1 MRKHRLPQKVC
12 LFVILLAVLGWGL
25 NTRIHR
31 SGETGSDTEQ
41 QSVIMDVARGIFDR
55 EPSEVQNL
63 REQSIAETDEGG
75 YQEYYFNL
83 LGDDERRIYREML
96 DGIEKRENNFYLTTS
111 EETKINKVYHALLK
125 DHPELFWVHNRQEVY
140 TTSYQGKDYCE
151 FAPGYTY
158 TDQEVEE
165 IQQAMQNACQEVRSL
180 IPEGADTY
188 EKVRTVYA
196 YLIDHAEYASS
207 EDDQNIA
214 GIFWKGQA
222 VCAGYA
228 RAVQYLLEQLDIPCI
243 YVEGDTRDSDEGHAW
258 DIVQI
263 EGQYYY
269 VDATNGDQPQFLEG
283 DAVQFA
289 EHKTIIYD
297 YLCPFPQ
304 EYELVYTA
312 SDEFPVPECTATDKN
327 FYMLNG
333 ACFDS
338 YDYQSLYEFCCMR
351 LDNGAAVVRF
361 KFRNQ
366 EDFDEVY
373 QQWIQSDGDE
383 YIQDVARYY
392 MGLYGLSTVE
402 YHYGVLDNLKTMYF
416 MF

>member
-1 MRKHRLPQKVC
+1 MKKRRLPHKICLLVVLVAALGLGLNSVHRLKESGSAEQKSA
-12 LFVILLAVLGWGL
+12 ILDA
-25 NTRIHR
+25 
-31 SGETGSDTEQ
+31 
-41 QSVIMDVARGIFDR
+41 AKGIFDR
-55 EPSEVQNL
+55 EPSEVLEL
-63 REQSIAETDEGG
+63 REQSVAETDEAG

-83 LGDDERRIYREML
+83 LDEGERRIYREML
-96 DGIEKRENNFYLTTS
+96 EGIQNRQDNFYLTTS
-111 EETKINKVYHALLK
+111 EEAEINKVYHALLK

-140 TTSYQGKDYCE
+140 TTSYQGSDYCE
-151 FAPGYTY
+151 FSPGYTY
-158 TDQEVEE
+158 TDQEVTE
-165 IQQAMQNACQEVRSL
+165 IQQAMETACQEVKGL
-180 IPEGADTY
+180 VPEGADTY
-188 EKVRTVYA
+188 EKVKTVYT

-228 RAVQYLLEQLDIPCI
+228 RAVQYLLEQFDIPCI
-243 YVEGDTRDSDEGHAW
+243 YVEGDTRDSDQGHAW

-283 DAVQFA
+283 DAVQLA

-304 EYELVYTA
+304 EYEQVYTD

-327 FYMLNG
+327 FYVLNE
-333 ACFDS
+333 ACFDH
-338 YDYQSLYEFCCMR
+338 YDYQSLYDFCCMR

-361 KFRNQ
+361 KFRDQ

-373 QQWIQSDGDE
+373 RQWIQSGGDE

-392 MGLYGLSTVE
+392 MGLYGISTVE

>member
-12 LFVILLAVLGWGL
+12 LFIILAAILGWGV
-25 NTRIHR
+25 NTCFHKLADNGD
-31 SGETGSDTEQ
+31 STDQ
-41 QSVIMDVARGIFDR
+41 KAVITDVTKGIFDR

-63 REQSIAETDEGG
+63 REQSVADTDEEG
-75 YQEYYFNL
+75 YQEYYFHL
-83 LGDDERRIYREML
+83 LEESEKRIYREML
-96 DGIEKRENNFYLTTS
+96 NGIRKRENGFYLTTS

-140 TTSYQGKDYCE
+140 TTSYQGSDYCE
-151 FAPGYTY
+151 FSPGYTY
-158 TDQEVEE
+158 TEEE
-165 IQQAMQNACQEVRSL
+165 ITGSQQTMYKAREAVSSL

-188 EKVRTVYA
+188 EKVKTVYS
-196 YLIDHAEYASS
+196 YIIDTAEYASS
-207 EDDQNIA
+207 EDDQNVA
-214 GIFWKGQA
+214 GIFWRKQA

-228 RAVQYLLEQLDIPCI
+228 RAVQYLLEQLEVPCI

-258 DIVQI
+258 NIVQI
-263 EGQYYY
+263 DGQDYY
-269 VDATNGDQPQFLEG
+269 VDATNGDQPRFLEG
-283 DAVQFA
+283 DAVQLA

-304 EYELVYTA
+304 EYEQVYTA
-312 SDEFPVPECTATDKN
+312 SKEFSLPECTATDKN
-327 FYMLNG
+327 FYVLNQ
-333 ACFDS
+333 AYFDM
-338 YDYQSLYEFCCMR
+338 YDYQTLYDYCCMR

-361 KFRNQ
+361 KFKNQ
-366 EDFDEVY
+366 EDFNQVY
-373 QQWIQSDGDE
+373 QEWIQSGGSED
-383 YIQDVARYY
+383 IQNVARYY

>member
-1 MRKHRLPQKVC
+1 MKKRRLPHKICLLVVLVAALGLGLNSVHRLKKSGSAEQKSA
-12 LFVILLAVLGWGL
+12 ILGA
-25 NTRIHR
+25 
-31 SGETGSDTEQ
+31 
-41 QSVIMDVARGIFDR
+41 AKGIFDR
-55 EPSEVQNL
+55 EPSEVQEL
-63 REQSIAETDEGG
+63 REQSVAETDEAG

-83 LGDDERRIYREML
+83 LDEGERRIYREML
-96 DGIEKRENNFYLTTS
+96 EGIQNRQDNFYLTTS
-111 EETKINKVYHALLK
+111 EEAEINKVYHALLK

-140 TTSYQGKDYCE
+140 TTSYQGSDYCE
-151 FAPGYTY
+151 FSPGYTY
-158 TDQEVEE
+158 TDQEVTE
-165 IQQAMQNACQEVRSL
+165 IQQAMETACQEVKGL
-180 IPEGADTY
+180 VPEGADTY
-188 EKVRTVYA
+188 EKVKTVYT

-228 RAVQYLLEQLDIPCI
+228 RAVQYLLEQFDIPCI
-243 YVEGDTRDSDEGHAW
+243 YVEGDTRDSDQGHAW

-283 DAVQFA
+283 DAVQLA

-304 EYELVYTA
+304 EYEQVYTD

-327 FYMLNG
+327 FYVLNE
-333 ACFDS
+333 ACFDH
-338 YDYQSLYEFCCMR
+338 YDYQSLYDFCCMR

-361 KFRNQ
+361 KFRDQ

-373 QQWIQSDGDE
+373 RQWIQSGGDE

-392 MGLYGLSTVE
+392 MGLYGISTVE

>member
-1 MRKHRLPQKVC
+1 MKKRRLPHKICLLVVLVAALGLGLNSVHRLKESGSAEQKSA
-12 LFVILLAVLGWGL
+12 ILDA
-25 NTRIHR
+25 
-31 SGETGSDTEQ
+31 
-41 QSVIMDVARGIFDR
+41 AKGIFDR
-55 EPSEVQNL
+55 EPSEVQEL
-63 REQSIAETDEGG
+63 REQSVAETDEAG

-83 LGDDERRIYREML
+83 LDEGERRIYREML
-96 DGIEKRENNFYLTTS
+96 EGIQNRQDNFYLTTS
-111 EETKINKVYHALLK
+111 EEAEINKVYHALLK

-140 TTSYQGKDYCE
+140 TTSYQGSDYCE
-151 FAPGYTY
+151 FSPGYTY
-158 TDQEVEE
+158 TDQEVTE
-165 IQQAMQNACQEVRSL
+165 IQQAMETACQEVKGL
-180 IPEGADTY
+180 VPEGADTY
-188 EKVRTVYA
+188 EKVKTVYT

-228 RAVQYLLEQLDIPCI
+228 RAVQYLLEQFDIPCI
-243 YVEGDTRDSDEGHAW
+243 YVEGDTRDSDQGHAW

-283 DAVQFA
+283 DAVQLA

-304 EYELVYTA
+304 EYEQVYTD

-327 FYMLNG
+327 FYVLNE
-333 ACFDS
+333 ACFDH
-338 YDYQSLYEFCCMR
+338 YDYQSLYDFCCMR

-361 KFRNQ
+361 KFRDKEKLISELTGQN
-366 EDFDEVY
+366 V
-373 QQWIQSDGDE
+373 
-383 YIQDVARYY
+383 
-392 MGLYGLSTVE
+392 
-402 YHYGVLDNLKTMYF
+402 VLEETIAHIPLGKYVRKRMEGKSE
-416 MF
+416 

>member
-1 MRKHRLPQKVC
+1 MKKRRLPHKICLLVVLVAALGLGLNSVHRLKESGSAEQKSA
-12 LFVILLAVLGWGL
+12 ILDA
-25 NTRIHR
+25 
-31 SGETGSDTEQ
+31 
-41 QSVIMDVARGIFDR
+41 AKGIFDR
-55 EPSEVQNL
+55 EPSEVQEL
-63 REQSIAETDEGG
+63 REQSVAETDEAG

-83 LGDDERRIYREML
+83 LDEGERRIYREML
-96 DGIEKRENNFYLTTS
+96 EGIQNRQDNFYLTTS
-111 EETKINKVYHALLK
+111 EEAEINKVYHALLK

-140 TTSYQGKDYCE
+140 TTSYQGSDYCE
-151 FAPGYTY
+151 FSPG
-158 TDQEVEE
+158 
-165 IQQAMQNACQEVRSL
+165 
-180 IPEGADTY
+180 
-188 EKVRTVYA
+188 

-228 RAVQYLLEQLDIPCI
+228 RAVQYLLEQFDIPCI
-243 YVEGDTRDSDEGHAW
+243 YVEGDTRDSDQGHAW

-283 DAVQFA
+283 DAVQLA

-304 EYELVYTA
+304 EYEQVYTD

-327 FYMLNG
+327 FYVLNE
-333 ACFDS
+333 ACFDH
-338 YDYQSLYEFCCMR
+338 YDYQSLYDFCCMR

-361 KFRNQ
+361 KFRDQ

-373 QQWIQSDGDE
+373 RQWIQSGGDE

-392 MGLYGLSTVE
+392 MGLYGISTVE
-402 YHYGVLDNLKTMYF
+402 YHYGVPDNLKTMYF

>member
-1 MRKHRLPQKVC
+1 MKKHRLPQRVC
-12 LFVILLAVLGWGL
+12 LFIILAAALGWGL
-25 NTRIHR
+25 NGQLHK

-41 QSVIMDVARGIFDR
+41 NSVLVDAAKGIFSR
-55 EPSEVQNL
+55 EPSEVQTL
-63 REQSIAETDEGG
+63 RKQSVAATDESG

-83 LGDDERRIYREML
+83 LGEENRRIYREML
-96 DGIEKRENNFYLTTS
+96 SGIQNRENNFYLTTA
-111 EETKINKVYHALLK
+111 EESRINKAYHALLK

-140 TTSYQGKDYCE
+140 TTSYQGSDYCE
-151 FAPGYTY
+151 FSPGYTY
-158 TDQEVEE
+158 TDQEVTE
-165 IQQAMQNACQEVRSL
+165 IQQAMSNATQEVYNL

-188 EKVRTVYA
+188 EKVKTVYS
-196 YLIDHAEYASS
+196 YLIDTAEYASS

-243 YVEGDTRDSDEGHAW
+243 YVEGDTRDSTEGHAW

-263 EGQYYY
+263 DGQYYY
-269 VDATNGDQPQFLEG
+269 VDATNGDQPRFLEG
-283 DAVQFA
+283 DAVQLA

-304 EYELVYTA
+304 EYEQVYTA
-312 SDEFPVPECTATDKN
+312 SDEFPVPQCTAVEKN
-327 FYMLNG
+327 FYVLNQ

-338 YDYQSLYEFCCMR
+338 YDYQSLYDFCCMR

-361 KFRNQ
+361 KFKNQ
-366 EDFDEVY
+366 QDFDEVY
-373 QQWIQSDGDE
+373 SQWLQSGGNE
-383 YIQDVARYY
+383 YIQNVARYY
-392 MGLYGLSTVE
+392 MELYGLSTVE
-402 YHYGVLDNLKTMYF
+402 YHYGVLENLKTMYF

>member
-1 MRKHRLPQKVC
+1 MKKRRLPHKICLLVVLVAALGLGLNSVHRLKESGSAEQKSA
-12 LFVILLAVLGWGL
+12 ILDA
-25 NTRIHR
+25 
-31 SGETGSDTEQ
+31 
-41 QSVIMDVARGIFDR
+41 AKGIFDR
-55 EPSEVQNL
+55 EPSEVQEL
-63 REQSIAETDEGG
+63 REQSVAETDEAG

-83 LGDDERRIYREML
+83 LDEGERRIYREML
-96 DGIEKRENNFYLTTS
+96 EGIQNRQDNFYLTTS
-111 EETKINKVYHALLK
+111 EEAEINKVYHALLK

-140 TTSYQGKDYCE
+140 TTSYQGSDYCE
-151 FAPGYTY
+151 FSPGYTY
-158 TDQEVEE
+158 TDQEVTE
-165 IQQAMQNACQEVRSL
+165 IQQAMETACQEVKGL
-180 IPEGADTY
+180 VPVGADTY
-188 EKVRTVYA
+188 EKVKTVYT

-228 RAVQYLLEQLDIPCI
+228 RAVQYLLEQFDIPCI
-243 YVEGDTRDSDEGHAW
+243 YVEGDTRDSDQGHAW

-283 DAVQFA
+283 DAVQLA

-304 EYELVYTA
+304 EYEQVYTD

-327 FYMLNG
+327 FYVLNE
-333 ACFDS
+333 ACFDH
-338 YDYQSLYEFCCMR
+338 YDYQSLYDFCCMR

-361 KFRNQ
+361 KFRDQ

-373 QQWIQSDGDE
+373 RQWIQSGGDE

-392 MGLYGLSTVE
+392 MGLYGISTVE

>member
-1 MRKHRLPQKVC
+1 MKKRRLPHKIC
-12 LFVILLAVLGWGL
+12 LLVVLVAALGLGL
-25 NTRIHR
+25 NSVRR
-31 SGETGSDTEQ
+31 LKESGSAEQ
-41 QSVIMDVARGIFDR
+41 KSAILDAAKGIFDR
-55 EPSEVQNL
+55 EPSEVQEL
-63 REQSIAETDEGG
+63 REQSVAETDEAG

-83 LGDDERRIYREML
+83 LDEGERRIYREML
-96 DGIEKRENNFYLTTS
+96 EGIQNRQDNFYLTTS
-111 EETKINKVYHALLK
+111 EEAEINKVYHALLK

-140 TTSYQGKDYCE
+140 TTSYQGSDYCE
-151 FAPGYTY
+151 FSPGYTY
-158 TDQEVEE
+158 TDQEVTE
-165 IQQAMQNACQEVRSL
+165 IQQAMETACQEVKGL
-180 IPEGADTY
+180 VPEGADTY
-188 EKVRTVYA
+188 EKVKTVYT

-228 RAVQYLLEQLDIPCI
+228 RAVQYLLEQFDIPCI
-243 YVEGDTRDSDEGHAW
+243 YVEGDTRDSDQGHAW

-283 DAVQFA
+283 DAVQLA

-304 EYELVYTA
+304 EYEQVYTD

-327 FYMLNG
+327 FYVLNE
-333 ACFDS
+333 ACFDH
-338 YDYQSLYEFCCMR
+338 YDYQSLYDFCCMR

-361 KFRNQ
+361 KFRDQ

-373 QQWIQSDGDE
+373 RQWIQSGGDE

-392 MGLYGLSTVE
+392 MGLYGISTVE

>member
-1 MRKHRLPQKVC
+1 MKKRRLPHKICLLVVLVAALGLGLNSVHRLKESGSAEQKSA
-12 LFVILLAVLGWGL
+12 ILDA
-25 NTRIHR
+25 
-31 SGETGSDTEQ
+31 
-41 QSVIMDVARGIFDR
+41 AKGIFDR
-55 EPSEVQNL
+55 EPSEVQEL
-63 REQSIAETDEGG
+63 REQSVAETDEAG

-83 LGDDERRIYREML
+83 LDEGERRIYREML
-96 DGIEKRENNFYLTTS
+96 EGIQNRQDNFYLTTS
-111 EETKINKVYHALLK
+111 EEAEINKVYHALLK

-140 TTSYQGKDYCE
+140 TTSYQGSDYCE
-151 FAPGYTY
+151 FSPGYTY
-158 TDQEVEE
+158 TDQEVTE
-165 IQQAMQNACQEVRSL
+165 IQQAMETACQEVKGL
-180 IPEGADTY
+180 VPEGADTY
-188 EKVRTVYA
+188 EKVKTVYT

-228 RAVQYLLEQLDIPCI
+228 RAVQYLLEQFDIPCI
-243 YVEGDTRDSDEGHAW
+243 YVEGDTRDSDQGHAW

-283 DAVQFA
+283 DAVQLA

-304 EYELVYTA
+304 EYEQVYTD

-327 FYMLNG
+327 FYVLNE
-333 ACFDS
+333 ACFDH
-338 YDYQSLYEFCCMR
+338 YDYQSLYDFCCMR
-351 LDNGAAVVRF
+351 LDNGAVVVRF
-361 KFRNQ
+361 KFRDQ

-373 QQWIQSDGDE
+373 RQWIQSGGDE

-392 MGLYGLSTVE
+392 MGLYGISTVE

>member
-1 MRKHRLPQKVC
+1 MRKYGLFRIC
-12 LFVILLAVLGWGL
+12 LFVIVAAALGWGA
-25 NTRIHR
+25 NTYFRG
-31 SGETGSDTEQ
+31 SGEAGSNTEQ
-41 QSVIMDVARGIFDR
+41 QSVIADVAKGIFTG

-63 REQSIAETDEGG
+63 RKQSVAETDEEG

-83 LGDDERRIYREML
+83 LGEDERKIYREML
-96 DGIEKRENNFYLTTS
+96 DGIQKRENKFYLTTS
-111 EETKINKVYHALLK
+111 EESRINKTYHALLK

-140 TTSYQGKDYCE
+140 TTSYQGSDYCE
-151 FAPGYTY
+151 FSPGYTY
-158 TDQEVEE
+158 TDQEITE
-165 IQQAMQNACQEVRSL
+165 IQQAMQNACQEVRNL

-188 EKVRTVYA
+188 EKVKTVYS
-196 YLIDHAEYASS
+196 YLIDTAEYASS

-243 YVEGDTRDSDEGHAW
+243 YVEGDARDSDEGHAW

-269 VDATNGDQPQFLEG
+269 VDATNGDQPKFLEG
-283 DAVQFA
+283 DAVQLV

-304 EYELVYTA
+304 EYEQVYTA
-312 SDEFPVPECTATDKN
+312 SDEFPVPECTAVDKN
-327 FYMLNG
+327 FYVLNQ
-333 ACFDS
+333 AYFDT
-338 YDYQSLYEFCCMR
+338 YDYQTLYDFCCMR

-361 KFRNQ
+361 KFKNQ
-366 EDFDEVY
+366 EDFDRAY
-373 QQWIQSDGDE
+373 QEWIQSGGSE
-383 YIQDVARYY
+383 YIQNVARYY
-392 MGLYGLSTVE
+392 MGLYGLSTIE

>member
-1 MRKHRLPQKVC
+1 MKKRRLPHKICLLVVLVAALGLGLNSVHRLKESGSAEQKSA
-12 LFVILLAVLGWGL
+12 ILDA
-25 NTRIHR
+25 
-31 SGETGSDTEQ
+31 
-41 QSVIMDVARGIFDR
+41 AKGIFDR
-55 EPSEVQNL
+55 EPSEVQEL
-63 REQSIAETDEGG
+63 REQSVAETDEAG

-83 LGDDERRIYREML
+83 LDEGERRIYREML
-96 DGIEKRENNFYLTTS
+96 EGIQNRQDNFYLTTS
-111 EETKINKVYHALLK
+111 EEAEINKVYHALLK

-140 TTSYQGKDYCE
+140 TTSYQGSDYCE
-151 FAPGYTY
+151 FSPGYTY
-158 TDQEVEE
+158 TDQEVTE
-165 IQQAMQNACQEVRSL
+165 IQQAMETACQEVKGL
-180 IPEGADTY
+180 VPEGADTY
-188 EKVRTVYA
+188 EKVKTVYT

-228 RAVQYLLEQLDIPCI
+228 RAVQYLLEQFDIPCI
-243 YVEGDTRDSDEGHAW
+243 YVEGDTRDSDQGHAW

-304 EYELVYTA
+304 EYEQVYTD

-327 FYMLNG
+327 FYVLNE
-333 ACFDS
+333 ACFDH
-338 YDYQSLYEFCCMR
+338 YDYQSLYDFCCMR

-361 KFRNQ
+361 KFRDQ

-373 QQWIQSDGDE
+373 RQWIQSGGDE

-392 MGLYGLSTVE
+392 MGLYGISTVE